1 MFFISSADEYISKH
15 TKGGRMAQKNSLEE
29 IKIYCSHDWK
39 RKITASAAL
48 SGMKMSPFIRE
59 KLDMALTQSDP
70 VISENYIK
78 HIIFIENILIYL
90 LKQIT
95 EDDNTLESII
105 MDCEQKAGLYD
116 ESTISTE

>member
-1 MFFISSADEYISKH
+1 
-15 TKGGRMAQKNSLEE
+15 MAQKNALEE

-48 SGMKMSPFIRE
+48 SGMKISPFIRE
-59 KLDMALTQSDP
+59 KLDMSLTQSDP
-70 VISENYIK
+70 VISEDYIK